1 LLKGKEFKMYK
12 RNKFADF
19 IYIICLLLLAFS
31 IGYLIQSYNYLSG
44 EYISQSTF
52 NYQTFRSL
60 DNDDY
65 VYFGDYSNS
74 ILVVDDNV
82 YSLEFLT
89 YQENYF
95 LYISDIDDEEVSI
108 NFVAIDV
115 STIYNDY
122 FNIYFYGQSTD

>member
-1 LLKGKEFKMYK
+1 MYK

-108 NFVAIDV
+108 NFVAIDAG
-115 STIYNDY
+115 TIYNDY